1 MIILVFKVVDLPINH
16 CKRHFFIIL
25 LYIVIFLEVSF
36 MTSFFDNCTLLNRM
50 LKTKTTKKMRRF
62 KYMYSNKSRQFTPYI
77 IYVYIYIQ
85 DNGSCQGDVTTATRQ
100 TAQLKSNATQ

>member
-36 MTSFFDNCTLLNRM
+36 MTSFFDNFTLLNRM
-50 LKTKTTKKMRRF
+50 LKNKNNKKDKTF
-62 KYMYSNKSRQFTPYI
+62 Q
-77 IYVYIYIQ
+77 IYV
-85 DNGSCQGDVTTATRQ
+85 
-100 TAQLKSNATQ
+100 